1 MKPYESVA
9 LEYPNVPE
17 KLREFKEAGY
27 ALFIVSN
34 QANLAN
40 KKIPLE
46 TLKKKIEKVSALLGV
61 DAVFLL
67 AGYYDI
73 FRKPSFGSFEYI
85 QSLMKIPLTQDNCFY
100 CGDMTGCRI
109 GIRRKS

>member
-17 KLREFKEAGY
+17 KLIEFKEAGY

-40 KKIPLE
+40 KKITLE